1 MLDYTKSE
9 EELAEK
15 TVKAIADS
23 GVNLILA
30 GGMVS
35 DIMFHYVEKYKIML
49 WRIMSK
55 FEL

>member
-49 WRIMSK
+49 VRIMSK